1 MVGIQFIK
9 TPKMHS
15 KELHLL
21 FCYLKKNC
29 LAEYITKLFPVS
41 CKNTSSRVK
50 YVTLNQELNY
60 WVVLVLLVWEQHD
73 IHYIFQAFPN
83 DFVNLLISQRINPQ
97 ASSSSY
103 PWPLEPRPSVK
114 SSCHYYGIFLF
125 IYFLQWVQKKDVF
138 CELAKTSCFIMTC
151 QNFSCNFTY
160 LFIFTV

>member
-15 KELHLL
+15 EELHLL
-21 FCYLKKNC
+21 LCYLKKKNC

-60 WVVLVLLVWEQHD
+60 WVVLVLHVWEQHG

-83 DFVNLLISQRINPQ
+83 DFVNLLISQRMNPQ
-97 ASSSSY
+97 ASSSSH
-103 PWPLEPRPSVK
+103 PWPLEPRSSVK
-114 SSCHYYGIFLF
+114 SSCHYYGNLF
-125 IYFLQWVQKKDVF
+125 IFLQWVQNKGRFLWISKNFLFYNDLS
-138 CELAKTSCFIMTC
+138 EL
-151 QNFSCNFTY
+151 
-160 LFIFTV
+160 LL